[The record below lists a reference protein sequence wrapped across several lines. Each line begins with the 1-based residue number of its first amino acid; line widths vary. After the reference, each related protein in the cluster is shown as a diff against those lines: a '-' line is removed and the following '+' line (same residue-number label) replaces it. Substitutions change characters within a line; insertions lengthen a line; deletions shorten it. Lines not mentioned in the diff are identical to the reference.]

1 VLAFAEF
8 FRAPKGGN
16 NMRSNRLFL
25 VVGVA
30 VVGILLALPAAGA
43 EWIGSA
49 VAGYNSGPGGT
60 ASLTASNLVEALP
73 ITVRLGVGYTAVEP
87 GSPADARRIFIND
100 ATNGTPEERGWRW
113 DYRFDV
119 SYPVSIGALQDFA
132 VHVGVRYCR
141 HTSNFN
147 FIGGNE
153 DFDVTSNQWGWGV
166 GLDKLLRM
174 SSKTDFVLTTGV
186 DYYLSGKLQGH
197 DTSYQNGGEDV
208 NPRLDFTYAD
218 ADAAINQPSFEFRF
232 MLGINY
238 RFGQ

>member
-1 VLAFAEF
+1 
-8 FRAPKGGN
+8 
-16 NMRSNRLFL
+16 
-25 VVGVA
+25 
-30 VVGILLALPAAGA
+30 VGILCASPASSV
-43 EWIGSA
+43 EWTGGA
-49 VAGYNSGPGGT
+49 VAGYNGGPGGT
-60 ASLTASNLVEALP
+60 AGLTASKLVEAFP
-73 ITVRLGVGYTAVEP
+73 IAVRLGIGYTAVEP
-87 GSPADARRIFIND
+87 GSPTDARRIFIND

-119 SYPVSIGALQDFA
+119 AYPVSIGALQDFF
-132 VHVGVRYCR
+132 VFGGVRYSR

-153 DFDVTSNQWGWGV
+153 DFDVTSNQWGWGL

-174 SSKTDFVLTTGV
+174 SSKTDFVFTTGV

-197 DTSYQNGGEDV
+197 DTSYQDGGEDV

-218 ADAAINQPSFEFRF
+218 ADAAINQPVLEFRF

-238 RFGQ
+238 HFRR